1 VTHAHPVRDS
11 AADGGAKDAKGADQQ
26 KTVVLPPVVHQ
37 APILVAAVGGEHQPK
52 TGFAR
57 QRERMTETK
66 TSKTGKTG
74 AWSTG
79 KDVKLAENPGASG
92 VIAVSGVSAAEGEEK
107 GVDIPASGKEFFES
121 WAGKEEKEEEKD
133 STESKGESTGEGG
146 STGDS
151 GGDSGGSEGSEGSTE
166 GSTEGGGDG
175 AGGFETEIDG
185 FTLSGETSSEVKTGE
200 GASIGGFGSDPEVRK
215 ATEVLAFANERREG
229 GPKPKSHEVGTGAKG
244 SASASME
251 TRKGATRQSASAEA
265 KGLAGARAA
274 AQTLAVADQRE
285 LTAAVTALAQAGA
298 FGDAGA
304 KYDVKRG
311 RAALEAHTKASGG
324 VGVQARG
331 RAVAH
336 VDLNPLLP
344 TLVLFCEGA
353 AQAGIWGDVEAGL
366 RASYGK
372 VIAEAKIKA
381 SGFAGVAVDAK
392 AAVFGNA
399 IEGIGASVQASG
411 KAGAEG
417 KVVATQTIA
426 IEGLGELEFEQ
437 GILAF
442 AGAQARA
449 KAKAS
454 ISLTGVTLTAKAS
467 AFAGVKTSA
476 WASVAGKLR
485 GREVVKV
492 GGTIGVS
499 VGAGAEIGGSFSF
512 QHGKLVIAGDLAA
525 ALKVG
530 GNIGGTFELDVA
542 ALATS
547 ILELVADQFNKSE
560 LKINKASPDYQREDV
575 ADEKSAEALEKA
587 AYKAVIDLFDDYAVE
602 VMDKIHHDKL
612 TGPQSLDPARI
623 QKIIQKAAV
632 EGQLR
637 STYKETDRGI
647 IAAASDAFGV
657 ISDGGG
663 DKSKAVQ
670 GLLLYPIDV
679 QALVVRSMQ
688 SAPPKQ
694 AKEQATKYAEAAA
707 ARKAR
712 GALEKDLK
720 EYGTKK
726 TRETASSMHQYG
738 VQKIADKHWK
748 ELEKAFP
755 NGQAASEAAD
765 AVVTTLGS
773 FLGDPPVEVAFSPIG
788 LITKFPSFDTRY
800 EASRETRQ
808 QTAQNAEEKKV
819 LAVHEVLK
827 SGLAGYKTQLI
838 ASTSKE
844 PKDDQVNKLIS
855 KACSDIKSELNGPH
869 KDGIR
874 QGVQDL
880 VRQELASLTTSVTFG
895 GGITTTAIAWDAKA
909 LQDARDGKAAD
920 AAAAKRQAA
929 LNNLHAAV
937 KATVR
942 KKAKK
947 GKGTGVEAI
956 DTKWNVIAKLR
967 TELPKAVTIVTGI
980 DGKPKADKALDT
992 ELTDLINEALGGLF
1006 TLTVVDGAVPIA
1018 GISSMADNA
1027 VFAEQHRTEHASLK
1041 GGEEQDNARR
1051 RIVADALRK
1060 PFVSYS
1066 TQVRKAVSDK
1076 ARGGT
1081 VKITGVE
1088 KARLQAIID
1097 KGLKSSLAD
1106 VANAVGDDALV
1117 DTAATH
1123 FGITGNDRSGPG
1135 PVLLKKFRSQGLKI
1149 AEFEAVPVAEAAQ
1162 GKSAVLAERKAV
1174 STLEKEIRD
1183 MADRVN
1189 GKIGPGQLN
1198 RAIAASGVAAIDSIN
1213 VDSVIVQAV
1222 SLVWPGTIKQLDVDQ
1237 GTVKA
1242 FELGRTTQLAAKG
1255 SNP

>member
-1 VTHAHPVRDS
+1 LD
-11 AADGGAKDAKGADQQ
+11 AAA
-26 KTVVLPPVVHQ
+26 
-37 APILVAAVGGEHQPK
+37 GGEHAPK

-57 QRERMTETK
+57 QRERITETK
-66 TSKTGKTG
+66 KSSSGKTG
-74 AWSTG
+74 TWKTG
-79 KDVKLAENPGASG
+79 QDVKLDENPGASG
-92 VIAVSGVSAAEGEEK
+92 VIAVSGVSPAEGEEK

-121 WAGKEEKEEEKD
+121 WAGKEEKEKE
-133 STESKGESTGEGG
+133 STEAEGENTAEGG
-146 STGDS
+146 STAEGETKS
-151 GGDSGGSEGSEGSTE
+151 EGGSTAEGETKSEGGSTAEGGGASEGSEGE
-166 GSTEGGGDG
+166 GH
-175 AGGFETEIDG
+175 ETEIGG
-185 FTLSGETSSEVKTGE
+185 FTLSSETSSEVKHGE

-215 ATEVLAFANERREG
+215 ALEVLAFANERREG
-229 GPKPKSHEVGTGAKG
+229 AKPKSHEVGAGVKG

-274 AQTLAVADQRE
+274 AQTLAVADERE
-285 LTAAVTALAQAGA
+285 LTAAITALAQAGA

-311 RAALEAHTKASGG
+311 RAALETYIKASGG

-336 VDLNPLLP
+336 VDLNPLVP
-344 TLVLFCEGA
+344 TLVLFFEGA

-372 VIAEAKIKA
+372 IIAEAKIKA

-392 AAVFGNA
+392 GAVFANA

-437 GILAF
+437 GVLAF

-530 GNIGGTFELDVA
+530 GNIGGTFELDLA

-547 ILELVADQFNKSE
+547 ILELVADEFNKSE
-560 LKINKASPDYQREDV
+560 LKINKVSPDYQREDV
-575 ADEKSAEALEKA
+575 TDEKSAAALEEA

-602 VMDKIHHDKL
+602 IMDKIHKDKL
-612 TGPQSLDPARI
+612 TGPQSLDPAKI
-623 QKIIQKAAV
+623 QSIIQKAAIR
-632 EGQLR
+632 GQLR

-663 DKSKAVQ
+663 DKTKAVQ
-670 GLLLYPIDV
+670 GLLLHPIDV
-679 QALVVRSMQ
+679 QALVVRSLQ
-688 SAPPKQ
+688 SAAPKQ
-694 AKEQATKYAEAAA
+694 AKDQADKYAEAAA
-707 ARKAR
+707 ARKAK

-720 EYGTKK
+720 DYGAKK
-726 TRETASSMHQYG
+726 SRESATTMHQYA

-755 NGQAASEAAD
+755 NGQAASVAAD

-773 FLGDPPVEVAFSPIG
+773 FLGDPPVEVTFSPIG
-788 LITKFPSFDTRY
+788 LIDKFPSFDTRY
-800 EASRETRQ
+800 DASRETRE
-808 QTAQNAEEKKV
+808 QTAQTAEEKKV

-827 SGLAGYKTQLI
+827 TGIANYKTQLI
-838 ASTSKE
+838 ASTNKD
-844 PKDDQVNKLIS
+844 PKDDQVNKIIT
-855 KACSDIKSELNGPH
+855 KATAEIKSELRGPH

-880 VRQELASLTTSVTFG
+880 VRQELVSLATSVTFG
-895 GGITTTAIAWDAKA
+895 DGVTATAIAWDTKA
-909 LQDARDGKAAD
+909 LKDARDGKAAD

-929 LNNLHAAV
+929 LSKLRAAV
-937 KATVR
+937 SSTLR
-942 KKAKK
+942 KGAKK
-947 GKGTGVEAI
+947 GKGSGIEAI
-956 DTKWNVIAKLR
+956 DTKWAVISKLR
-967 TELPKAVTIVTGI
+967 TELPKAVAVVTDI
-980 DGKPKADKALDT
+980 DGKPKADKAIDT
-992 ELTDLINEALGGLF
+992 ELTDLINDAIGGLF
-1006 TLTVVDGAVPIA
+1006 TLTVVDGRVPIDGVSA
-1018 GISSMADNA
+1018 MADTA
-1027 VFAEQHRTEHASLK
+1027 VFAEQHRKEHASLK

-1060 PFVSYS
+1060 PFGSYS
-1066 TQVRKAVSDK
+1066 SQVRKAVSDK
-1076 ARGGT
+1076 AGGAT

-1097 KGLKSSLAD
+1097 KGLKSSVAD
-1106 VANAVGDDALV
+1106 VANDVGDDALV

-1123 FGITGNDRSGPG
+1123 FGITGNARSGPG
-1135 PVLLKKFRSQGLKI
+1135 PVLLKKFRTQGLKI
-1149 AEFEAVPVAEAAQ
+1149 DEFEAVPVAEAAQ
-1162 GKSAVLAERKAV
+1162 GKTSLIAEKKAQA
-1174 STLEKEIRD
+1174 TLERSLREQVKE
-1183 MADRVN
+1183 VY
-1189 GKIGPGQLN
+1189 GLGQTPATAILN
-1198 RAIAASGVAAIDSIN
+1198 MVIAHSGVTTIANIDLDTVIRLAIG
-1213 VDSVIVQAV
+1213 AV
-1222 SLVWPGTIKQLDVDQ
+1222 WSRDLEDLDVTNGSVTKIRLRAMEVTAR
-1237 GTVKA
+1237 GT
-1242 FELGRTTQLAAKG
+1242 GQ
-1255 SNP
+1255 